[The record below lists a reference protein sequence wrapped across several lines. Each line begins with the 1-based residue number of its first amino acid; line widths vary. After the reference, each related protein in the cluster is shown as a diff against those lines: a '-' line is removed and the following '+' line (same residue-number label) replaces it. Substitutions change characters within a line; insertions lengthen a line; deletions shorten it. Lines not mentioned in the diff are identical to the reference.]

1 MGKMKELSKD
11 EQRKQELEAEKA
23 FRESPLGQ
31 SITQLEGAIVGHI
44 TELLD
49 AIGIAVPEDKE
60 EAVMTNFIG
69 AAHAAGAIQRLV
81 WQQLDYEQQQ
91 KEAPAPVKKA
101 EKALKK
107 QAKKEAVKKNRPR
120 GKTAMKKA

>member
-1 MGKMKELSKD
+1 
-11 EQRKQELEAEKA
+11 
-23 FRESPLGQ
+23 
-31 SITQLEGAIVGHI
+31 
-44 TELLD
+44 
-49 AIGIAVPEDKE
+49 
-60 EAVMTNFIG
+60 MTTFIG

-120 GKTAMKKA
+120 GKTSMKKA